1 MGISSGNNRSA
12 GEVPLQWGT
21 MAKRYN
27 EKKVRKELRR
37 VEKAALKDL
46 KKADKEYLRPYHDA
60 DNPLI
65 KVPLKL
71 LWAACVTT
79 LFIIVWVVV
88 GWFALGV
95 LGFFWISTSSFRW
108 SVLVPLVF
116 SIFAWIFLL

>member
-1 MGISSGNNRSA
+1 
-12 GEVPLQWGT
+12 VQWGT

-46 KKADKEYLRPYHDA
+46 KKADKNYLRSSHDE

-71 LWAACVTT
+71 LWSACVATIC
-79 LFIIVWVVV
+79 LLIWLAV
-88 GWFALGV
+88 GWYALGV
-95 LGFFWISTSSFRW
+95 LGFFWLVSSSFVW
-108 SVLVPLVF
+108 SVLVPLILVG
-116 SIFAWIFLL
+116 IGWIYFF